1 MAYDPSKSEQTKEEM
16 KQKVIDL
23 AKNFNDNP
31 QSLIEYL
38 QFSTRFYNYS
48 SRNSLLIYQ
57 QNPGA
62 AFCNSYKAYQDMGYS
77 VKRGEHG
84 MKILVPTI
92 KTYLNIDGSPVPLSK
107 ATKEQKEAYKQ
118 HRIEAEQRIHF
129 KVGTVFDIAQTN
141 CPKEDYPKYFDLGYT
156 SEQHKQLYELMK
168 TYCEKELN
176 CKVHENQFNSVS
188 LRGFFDPASN
198 SISLSGMFDD
208 STKLS
213 VLTHETAHAILHKEL
228 DKTQIKSEAQMEF
241 EADAT
246 SVMLQSYFGLQI
258 PESRQ
263 RHISEQ
269 YKKMC
274 ANKNI
279 TQSDIT
285 KSLDRSHQAYKS
297 VIENINSKLK
307 PELTQTAE
315 QSSQPVQKSPT
326 QPILPNQ
333 IALPDMG
340 MAMMM

>member
-1 MAYDPSKSEQTKEEM
+1 MAYDPAKSEQTKEEM
-16 KQKVIDL
+16 KQKVIEL
-23 AKNFNDNP
+23 AKNFKDNP
-31 QSLIEYL
+31 QNMIEYL

-48 SRNSLLIYQ
+48 SRNTMLIYQ

-62 AFCNSYKAYQDMGYS
+62 MFCNSYKSYKDMGYS

-107 ATKEQKEAYKQ
+107 ATKEQKEAYKL

-213 VLTHETAHAILHKEL
+213 VLTHETADAILHKEL

-263 RHISEQ
+263 RHLADQ
-269 YKKMC
+269 YKAMC
-274 ANKNI
+274 ADKSI
-279 TQSDIT
+279 SSADIT
-285 KSLDRSHQAYKS
+285 KSLDHSHRAYKS
-297 VIENINSKLK
+297 VADNINNSLK
-307 PELTQTAE
+307 SELTPSIKNVQA
-315 QSSQPVQKSPT
+315 SQVT

-333 IALPDMG
+333 IAMPDMG